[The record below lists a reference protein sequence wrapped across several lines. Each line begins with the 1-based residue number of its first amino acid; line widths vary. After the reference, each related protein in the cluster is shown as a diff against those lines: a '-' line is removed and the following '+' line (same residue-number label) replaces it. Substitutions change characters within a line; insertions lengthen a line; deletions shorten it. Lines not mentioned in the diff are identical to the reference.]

1 MMNKKRAF
9 FAAFFAAL
17 ILTFVACSNNSDS
30 PQADLFA
37 TQLRALP
44 NVISVEKFSQKTT
57 FKGKVYKVYF
67 KSLLDPSDASKGT
80 FKQKA
85 LIGFAGYDRP
95 NCLAT
100 TGYILSDQIAMKQ
113 ASENE
118 SAFILNGN
126 FVAVEHRYFGESVR
140 TDKKRSDGNYD
151 GTYWEYLSVKNA
163 AGDLHAIVTS
173 LKPILKGKWVAQGAS
188 KGGLTANIFCYY
200 HPEDV
205 DLTMP
210 YVAPLCNEK
219 HDTRFFDFVLNTIGN
234 DDERY
239 KGNAAACRQ
248 LLKDIQIWMLERRDA
263 IYENGVTYKQKLF
276 DAFFPAGGT
285 CYYNKDYLT
294 PDILYDVCVADFP
307 VYPWQYGKDKSFD
320 LIKSYYDLPNDDST
334 LANGTPTKKEYFL
347 TFLVAAAQV
356 PDTPNT
362 DLSPYYIQAFTEFGN
377 YKPSLSQLRETVAAA
392 KTAGKNVKLV
402 IEESKQDTVYEDS
415 FYSDAERAL
424 FANYNDSLYK
434 NLSNWIKTTD
444 EQIIMIYGSGD
455 PWYSVRIDDVSRD
468 NVHIF
473 VHPSNNHNTEINNL
487 PAAQK
492 SQVIELLKQ
501 YLY

>member
-1 MMNKKRAF
+1 MNKKVCWLTALL
-9 FAAFFAAL
+9 AAF
-17 ILTFVACSNNSDS
+17 ILTFAACSNNSDS
-30 PQADLFA
+30 PQTDLFA
-37 TQLRALP
+37 SQLRALP
-44 NVISVEKFSQKTT
+44 NVASVEKFTQKTT
-57 FKGKVYKVYF
+57 FTGTVYKVYF
-67 KSLLDPSDASKGT
+67 NSLLDPFDASKGT

-85 LIGFAGYDRP
+85 LIGFAGYDKP
-95 NCLAT
+95 NCLTT
-100 TGYILSDQIAMKQ
+100 TGYMLSDQIAMKQ
-113 ASENE
+113 ACENE

-126 FVAVEHRYFGESVR
+126 LVAVEHRYFGESVR

-151 GTYWEYLSVKNA
+151 GTYWEYLSVKNSA
-163 AGDLHAIVTS
+163 EDLHAIVTS

-210 YVAPLCNEK
+210 YVAPLCNAK
-219 HDTRFFDFVLNTIGN
+219 HDARFFDFVLNTIGDN
-234 DDERY
+234 DERH
-239 KGNAAACRQ
+239 KSDAAACRQ

-276 DAFFPAGGT
+276 NYFFPVGGT

-294 PDILYDVCVADFP
+294 PDILYDMCVADFP
-307 VYPWQYGKDKSFD
+307 VYPWQYGKEKSFD
-320 LIKSYYDLPNDDST
+320 LIKKYYELPDDNS
-334 LANGTPTKKEYFL
+334 NFGEGTPTKKEYFYG
-347 TFLVAAAQV
+347 FLVTAAQV
-356 PDTPNT
+356 PDTPDMNF
-362 DLSPYYIQAFTEFGN
+362 SPYYIQAFTEFGN
-377 YKPSLSQLRETVAAA
+377 YKPSLSQLRQTVAAA
-392 KTAGKNVKLV
+392 KAAGKNVELFV
-402 IEESKQDTVYEDS
+402 EESKQDTIYEDS

-424 FANYNDSLYK
+424 FANYNDNLYK
-434 NLSNWIKTTD
+434 KLSEWIKTTD
-444 EQIIMIYGSGD
+444 EQIIMLYGSGD

-473 VHPSNNHNTEINNL
+473 VHTANNHNTEIDNL

-492 SQVIELLKQ
+492 SQVIDLLKQ

>member
-1 MMNKKRAF
+1 MMNRKRAF
-9 FAAFFAAL
+9 FSALLAAVIITLA
-17 ILTFVACSNNSDS
+17 ACSNGSGS
-30 PQADLFA
+30 PQPDQFA
-37 TQLRALP
+37 SELSALP
-44 NVISVEKFSQKTT
+44 NVISVEKFTQQTS
-57 FKGKVYKVYF
+57 FKGTVYKVYF

-85 LIGFAGYDRP
+85 LIGFAGYDKP
-95 NCLAT
+95 NCLTT
-100 TGYILSDQIAMKQ
+100 TGYMLSDQIAMRQ
-113 ASENE
+113 ISENE

-126 FVAVEHRYFGESVR
+126 LVAVEHRYFGESVR

-163 AGDLHAIVTS
+163 AEDLHAIVTS
-173 LKPILKGKWVAQGAS
+173 LKPILKGRWVAQGAS

-219 HDTRFFDFVLNTIGN
+219 HDARFFDFVLNTIGDN
-234 DDERY
+234 DGRHKSD
-239 KGNAAACRQ
+239 AAACRQ
-248 LLKDIQIWMLERRDA
+248 LLKDIQIWMLERRDEE
-263 IYENGVTYKQKLF
+263 YQSGVTYKQKLF

-334 LANGTPTKKEYFL
+334 LANGTTTKKEYFY
-347 TFLVAAAQV
+347 TFLITAAQV
-356 PDTPNT
+356 PDTPNMNF
-362 DLSPYYIQAFTEFGN
+362 SPYYIQAFTEFGN
-377 YKPSLSQLRETVAAA
+377 YKPSLSQLRQTVEDA
-392 KTAGKNVKLV
+392 KAAGKNVKLV

-424 FANYNDSLYK
+424 FANYNDSLHK

-444 EQIIMIYGSGD
+444 EKIIMLYGSGD
-455 PWYSVRIDDVSRD
+455 PWYSVRIDDVARD

-492 SQVIELLKQ
+492 FQVIALLVQ